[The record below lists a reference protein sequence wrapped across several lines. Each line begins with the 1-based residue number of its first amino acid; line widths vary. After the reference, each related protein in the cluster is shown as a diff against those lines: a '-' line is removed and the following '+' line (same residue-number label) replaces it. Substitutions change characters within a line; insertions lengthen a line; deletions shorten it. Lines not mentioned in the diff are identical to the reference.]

1 MLEARS
7 AYGYFGVAGGVTGET
22 PPDDRIEKRMPYW
35 EYKNRYPE
43 CDTLHDYDKVTKTIT
58 VLLPKE
64 YAERPNF
71 GNRYSMHEFRFVY
84 APKSP
89 GYSNIFVCQAKCY
102 ENALRNAKAWAR
114 REGKCIVGD
123 EPGREFQR
131 NW

>member
-7 AYGYFGVAGGVTGET
+7 AYGYFGVADGVTGET
-22 PPDDRIEKRMPYW
+22 PPDDRIEKQMPYW
-35 EYKNRYPE
+35 EYKNRYSE

-89 GYSNIFVCQAKCY
+89 GYSDVAKCY
-102 ENALRNAKAWAR
+102 ENALRKAKAWAR
-114 REGKCIVGD
+114 RKGKRIIGD

>member
-43 CDTLHDYDKVTKTIT
+43 CDTLHDYDNVTKTIT

-89 GYSNIFVCQAKCY
+89 GHSDIFECRAKCY